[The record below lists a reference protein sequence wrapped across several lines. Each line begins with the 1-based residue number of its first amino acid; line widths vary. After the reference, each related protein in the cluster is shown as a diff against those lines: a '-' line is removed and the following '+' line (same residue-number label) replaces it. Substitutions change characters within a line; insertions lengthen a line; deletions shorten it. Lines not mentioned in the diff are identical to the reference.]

1 MGVFGIFCLTKSICY
16 RLRLKD
22 IFICFIVLVA
32 SSTAAASP
40 WARADNELFVISR
53 ADYFKADLGPVNTI
67 NGIVDSRFERLM
79 SNTYVEYGLTDNITI
94 GGKAL
99 YGTSWLTRGRDTET
113 ASGFS
118 EVEAYIQHQAF
129 RSSTHAGAVRLAAA
143 RPANFSSG
151 ARPELQSNGVDM
163 DVSALYGRNMITT
176 PVKIFTTTEIG
187 YRKRFGGA
195 ADHIR
200 MDATI
205 GFEPSDRFL
214 VLFDFFST
222 ISMQNENIGGAD
234 FDIVKIQPSLL
245 WRATKRW
252 AFQAGMTEEV
262 ASRNISTGR
271 TYFFGLWSRF

>member
-1 MGVFGIFCLTKSICY
+1 LWCIACS
-16 RLRLKD
+16 
-22 IFICFIVLVA
+22 A
-32 SSTAAASP
+32 SSAAVASP

-67 NGIVDSRFERLM
+67 NGVVDSRFERFM
-79 SNTYVEYGLTDNITI
+79 SNTYVEYGLTDKTTI

-99 YGTSWLTRGRDTET
+99 YGTSWLTRGSDIET

-118 EVEAYIQHQAF
+118 EVEVYVQHQAF
-129 RSSTHAGAVRLAAA
+129 RSPAHAGAVRLAVA

-151 ARPELQSNGVDM
+151 ARPELQSNGVDI
-163 DVSALYGRNMITT
+163 DISALYGRNIITT
-176 PVKIFTTTEIG
+176 PLKIFTTTEVG
-187 YRKRFGGA
+187 YRKKFSDS

-200 MDATI
+200 MDATVGI
-205 GFEPSDRFL
+205 EPSDRFL

-222 ISMQNENIGGAD
+222 VSIQNEDVGGAD

-245 WRATKRW
+245 WRASRRW

-271 TYFFGLWSRF
+271 TYFFGLWTSF

>member
-1 MGVFGIFCLTKSICY
+1 LWCILCG
-16 RLRLKD
+16 
-22 IFICFIVLVA
+22 A
-32 SSTAAASP
+32 SSAAVASP

-67 NGIVDSRFERLM
+67 NAVVDSRFERFM
-79 SNTYVEYGLTDNITI
+79 SNTYVEYGLTDKITI

-99 YGTSWLTRGRDTET
+99 YGTSWLTRGSDIET

-118 EVEAYIQHQAF
+118 EVEAYVQYQAF
-129 RSSTHAGAVRLAAA
+129 RSSTHAGAIRIAIA

-151 ARPELQSNGVDM
+151 ARPELQSNGVDI
-163 DVSALYGRNMITT
+163 DISALYGRNIITT
-176 PVKIFTTTEIG
+176 PVKVFITTEFG
-187 YRKRFGGA
+187 YRKRFSDS

-222 ISMQNENIGGAD
+222 VSMKNEDVGGAD
-234 FDIVKIQPSLL
+234 FDIVKIQPTLL
-245 WRATKRW
+245 WRASRRW
-252 AFQAGMTEEV
+252 AFQVGMTEEV

-271 TYFFGLWSRF
+271 TYFFGLWTSF

>member
-1 MGVFGIFCLTKSICY
+1 
-16 RLRLKD
+16 
-22 IFICFIVLVA
+22 LVA
-32 SSTAAASP
+32 SSAAVASP
-40 WARADNELFVISR
+40 WARENNELLIISR

-67 NGIVDSRFERLM
+67 NGVVDSRFERFM
-79 SNTYVEYGLTDNITI
+79 SNTYVEYGLTDKITI

-99 YGTSWLTRGRDTET
+99 YGTSWLTRGDATET
-113 ASGFS
+113 TSGFS
-118 EVEAYIQHQAF
+118 EVETYIQHQVF
-129 RSSTHAGAVRLAAA
+129 RSPIHAGAVRLAAA

-163 DVSALYGRNMITT
+163 DVSALYGRNIITT
-176 PVKIFTTTEIG
+176 PLKIFTTTEVG
-187 YRKRFGGA
+187 YRKRFSDS

-222 ISMQNENIGGAD
+222 VSMQNENVGGAD

-245 WRATKRW
+245 WRATRRW
-252 AFQAGMTEEV
+252 AFQVGMTEEV
-262 ASRNISTGR
+262 TSRNISTGR